1 MRITLFISSLLLAAV
16 VASSQM
22 KHWTE
27 TSNELIWRE
36 RYKNCD
42 HGYLVNLPLGV
53 VGHRSHPPSPNHG
66 ILISA
71 KNPSITSEVTLEE
84 PRLVDVYDSND
95 AAELGSARAY
105 LREHELKP
113 AQAPEKITI
122 LEQRDT
128 KFRGSMAVYVHF
140 RQTKKLSTSEV
151 EELVVYRTPKEIG
164 PVFNVVLLRTTP
176 EFYSRDHILFLQVR
190 GGLRFIT
197 VPKRECSND

>member
-1 MRITLFISSLLLAAV
+1 MRITLFISNLLLVAV
-16 VASSQM
+16 VASSQV

-27 TSNELIWRE
+27 TSNELIWRG

-42 HGYLVNLPLGV
+42 HGYLVNLPPGV
-53 VGHRSHPPSPNHG
+53 VGHGSHPPSPNHG

-71 KNPSITSEVTLEE
+71 KNPSITAEVTLEE

-95 AAELGSARAY
+95 AEELGSARAY
-105 LREHELKP
+105 LKEYELKS
-113 AQAPEKITI
+113 AKATEKITI

-128 KFRGSMAVYVHF
+128 KFRGSSAVYVHV
-140 RQTKKLSTSEV
+140 RETKKLSTFEV

-176 EFYSRDHILFLQVR
+176 EFYSQDHILFLHIR
-190 GGLRFIT
+190 DGLQFIP
-197 VPKRECSND
+197 VSNSECSND